1 MEHVCRHFRHRR
13 QWGSTPG
20 LVADTSQ
27 EVTMTNT
34 TKTKDG
40 ADRPVSQRE
49 RIDTLL
55 DEALKESFPAS
66 DPISIATGVAEVKKD
81 DNASRSGKTESGK

>member
-1 MEHVCRHFRHRR
+1 
-13 QWGSTPG
+13 
-20 LVADTSQ
+20 
-27 EVTMTNT
+27 MTNT

-40 ADRPVSQRE
+40 ADRPASRSE

-66 DPISIATGVAEVKKD
+66 DAISIASGVAAIKREED
-81 DNASRSGKTESGK
+81 ASRSGKAGSGK